1 MSSLSFPRQL
11 RDWVLRAL
19 IVLASS
25 IALNGAWAQSY
36 PSKPVRMIVP
46 FGTSSIDI
54 VARGLSRQ
62 MTDSLGQSVY
72 VENMPGAGSIVGTRQ
87 LVQAP
92 KDGHTIMLVNNA
104 LAINPSIIKQMPY
117 DSIKDITPIGVIGQ
131 VPLVLLVNPSVPAHN
146 LSELIALAKSKPGGL
161 TYGSNGRGTIIHL
174 SALLFA
180 HEAGID
186 IRHVPYKEG
195 GQMYTDLLAGRIDFA
210 FTATSVLA
218 PQVQAGKLRALATT
232 AQARSKV
239 LPDVPTMREAGL
251 PNYLL
256 PGWMVMAGPAGLPA
270 PVVER
275 LQASFKAALEQ
286 PQMKEVLAT
295 QDLSLMESS
304 PQSTAQFI
312 QSEVKKYEQLVR
324 HFNVTIE

>member
-1 MSSLSFPRQL
+1 MNSSLFRHPL
-11 RDWVLRAL
+11 REWVSRAL
-19 IVLASS
+19 VLLASS
-25 IALNGAWAQSY
+25 VMVGGVLAQSY

-46 FGTSSIDI
+46 FGTSSIDL

-62 MTDSLGQSVY
+62 MTNSLAQTVY
-72 VENMPGAGSIVGTRQ
+72 VENLPGAGSMVGTRQ

-104 LAINPSIIKQMPY
+104 LAINPSIMKQMSY
-117 DSIKDITPIGVIGQ
+117 NSIKDITPIGVIGQ
-131 VPLVLLVNPSVPAHN
+131 VPLVLLVNPSVPAHSV
-146 LSELIALAKSKPGGL
+146 SELIALAKSKPGQL
-161 TYGSNGRGTIIHL
+161 TYGSNGLGTIIHL

-210 FTATSVLA
+210 FTATSILA
-218 PQVQAGKLRALATT
+218 PQVQAGKLRALAMT

-239 LPDVPTMREAGL
+239 LPDVPTMQEAGL
-251 PNYLL
+251 PNYML
-256 PGWMVMAGPAGLPA
+256 PGWMVMVGPAGLPPA
-270 PVVER
+270 VVER
-275 LQASFKAALEQ
+275 LQASFKAALEH
-286 PQMKEVLAT
+286 PQMKELIAN
-295 QDLSLMESS
+295 QDLSLMDST

-312 QSEVKKYEQLVR
+312 QSEVMKYEKLVR
-324 HFNVTIE
+324 QFNVTIE